1 MVGGAT
7 AGHDRGRT
15 TRSALRSPRH
25 GSYTLAQLVPPV
37 RTKWSPEP
45 VNPRQQVVPGSI
57 ALLDTDGYAVEY
69 VHDGWL
75 ADVHGDDLDLT
86 ALLTAAC

>member
-1 MVGGAT
+1 M
-7 AGHDRGRT
+7 
-15 TRSALRSPRH
+15 
-25 GSYTLAQLVPPV
+25 